1 MIVKKLS
8 VEKFRGFNQIEFELG
23 QNITAIAGQN
33 GTQKTTLLGLI
44 SQPFTITEP
53 INPMKVEKPL
63 SGGSYKSGFSDKF
76 KLSPNFDKAKH
87 HEWSLFVEGKEDAFT
102 VESIDRDK
110 EKGII
115 RFWQKGDRSKGSGY
129 LQYPVIYLSLHRLFP
144 IGEDKDVKEEN
155 DYELTE
161 SDISFLN
168 EWYKKILLIPD
179 LKINKFDGLNSKQK
193 RTLGV
198 TTNLYDW
205 RSNSAGQDNLGKIL
219 LAILSFKHLSDKYK
233 NDYKG
238 GILVID
244 EIDVTLYPASQL
256 KLLELLRKISSK
268 YKIQIIFSTHSLT
281 LLEACYN
288 YSIDSKLNNQI
299 KIVYLKR
306 EDDFIKIKENFSIDD
321 IKDDLHVTLSN
332 ISEET
337 NKINLYTEDKECEIL
352 LKGLIKRNRT
362 SLLDFVQCTMG
373 CDSYLELVKR
383 KVKGFNFP
391 ESIIC
396 FDGDVKLEN
405 KKFKLINSFK
415 NTIVL
420 PGSISPER
428 VLANMLNL
436 EKEAS
441 SVWSEI
447 YQGYSKQLCFRD
459 YTIEEILNDRV
470 KAKAWFKSQIRYWG
484 KGCSKIINIWI
495 SKNPDEYKLFLD
507 TFDSLLKSYY
517 PVKD

>member
-23 QNITAIAGQN
+23 QNITVIAGQN

-44 SQPFTITEP
+44 SQPFTITEST
-53 INPMKVEKPL
+53 NPMIAEKPL
-63 SGGSYKSGFSDKF
+63 SGGSFKSGFSDKF
-76 KLSPNFDKAKH
+76 KLSPNFDKVKE
-87 HEWSLFVEGKEDAFT
+87 HEWTLEINGETESFT
-102 VESIDRDK
+102 VESINRDK
-110 EKGII
+110 SKGEI
-115 RFWQKGDRSKGSGY
+115 RFWKKGDRSKGSGY

-144 IGEDKDVKEEN
+144 IGEDKTVKEVDE
-155 DYELTE
+155 YKLTD

-179 LKINKFDGLNSKQK
+179 LKINKFDGLNSNQK

-198 TTNLYDW
+198 TTDLYDW

-219 LAILSFKHLSDKYK
+219 LAILSFKNLSEKYK

-256 KLLELLRKISSK
+256 KLMELLRKSSSK

-288 YSIDSKLNNQI
+288 HSVDSKIKNQI
-299 KIVYLKR
+299 KIIYLKR
-306 EDDFIKIKENFSIDD
+306 EDNFIKIKENFSIDD
-321 IKDDLHVTLSN
+321 IKDDLHVTLSIIGKN
-332 ISEET
+332 T
-337 NKINLYTEDKECEIL
+337 NKINLYTEDKECEIF
-352 LKGLIKRNRT
+352 LKGLIKRK
-362 SLLDFVQCTMG
+362 SSMLDFVQCTMG
-373 CDSYLELVKR
+373 CDSYLELIKR

-396 FDGDVKLEN
+396 FDGDVEIEI
-405 KKFKLINSFK
+405 KKIKQINSFK

-420 PGSISPER
+420 PGRLSPER
-428 VLANMLNL
+428 VLANMLNI
-436 EKEAS
+436 EKDS
-441 SVWSEI
+441 SEI
-447 YQGYSKQLCFRD
+447 WSKICQGYNKQICFKD
-459 YTIEEILNDRV
+459 FTLEEILKDRN
-470 KAKAWFKSQIRYWG
+470 KAKDWFKSQMPYWG

-495 SKNPDEYKLFLD
+495 SKNLEEYNLFLHKFE
-507 TFDSLLKSYY
+507 TVIEKYQR
-517 PVKD
+517 K